1 MMTVHALRLLL
12 VAGACAWHVD
22 ALSNGAV
29 LESQVRERVEMAL
42 NSVRSILNNT
52 RHPQYPAEV
61 PHTYHDKYIL
71 AEFATKAIAAG
82 VINVIEVLA
91 PGWWDRNREQL
102 FEWSSRRAVT
112 LRFSACERCAFKQS
126 LTKELSDGTKQV
138 TSTGWVSS
146 TVETVTKVQEHH
158 WTFVA
163 TWNAS
168 VFPGVDQPAQVA
180 LFSNEGRYAIKTV
193 TAAGEAAKAPRKD
206 VRCQHHDMDLSW
218 LFSRLRSGK
227 LDFVV
232 NRTASKTPRRNQ
244 EVEDALLFTQK
255 LSRWAWATSNYFH
268 SALFPVQ
275 EDHNFDVDGIFREG
289 VFSPV
294 VGLFVLEPQGAA
306 QHMVLADDFDAV
318 LWEHR
323 RNLQQRLHQIAEL
336 FPHGTASSTGLVTV
350 AAAQVVAAMQHL
362 QELTWDYE
370 AVVSDIERMLRDQLI
385 AAVGRELSP
394 TDFAEY
400 MDFHSMR
407 LFRKEHVPKRFS
419 YAVRRPGRSPEGT
432 VSVEGLQ
439 EVRLSGSGDG
449 RAGASPILA
458 LSVRRREDYELKPLR
473 VGLDAA
479 VDVTLIGERYLHAF
493 VLHQFSSQ
501 PPRAMRLVARAR
513 QFSSFLLLVG
523 HVAPGSR
530 FEPMAALIV
539 KNRDDLSI
547 PLMLESMPTPKEFRD
562 AIESMSPEQQAFA
575 KAFREMQLSNTLFA
589 VTIIQIKPQLE
600 LLLNLP
606 PDSLTKEIQLTQDL
620 MDLFI
625 RYQVPPDL
633 LSYDDDVDAPAKVK
647 LTAVKEHVASLLS
660 TINASQQRELD
671 EARGQAQKRKLENE
685 ACAAHTKDVEK
696 TLDFAAVGSSLSIR
710 RFSRMGSS
718 IPMERMARAAPQ
730 LKKKSVLREAVQP
743 AVKMMSSTANAEPP
757 RPTASPVPKPL
768 ASAQQSDD
776 QAERVEDAGE
786 VDDALLPQHLD
797 AQMMAHDMDAALRP
811 SKLQLGPTWQKKEQ
825 SGLLSPLQLRQLHEE
840 DQRSE
845 RNAAFD
851 LLDALSRSG
860 ALPVRY
866 ASLHL
871 ILAATHR
878 FDETLVDTVVKGNVN
893 PIEMVERSLLIM
905 ASAVQGCP
913 AAKLVA
919 DGHLER
925 LAAGLPSLFNSS
937 ASTALQA

>member
-1 MMTVHALRLLL
+1 
-12 VAGACAWHVD
+12 
-22 ALSNGAV
+22 
-29 LESQVRERVEMAL
+29 
-42 NSVRSILNNT
+42 
-52 RHPQYPAEV
+52 
-61 PHTYHDKYIL
+61 
-71 AEFATKAIAAG
+71 
-82 VINVIEVLA
+82 
-91 PGWWDRNREQL
+91 
-102 FEWSSRRAVT
+102 
-112 LRFSACERCAFKQS
+112 
-126 LTKELSDGTKQV
+126 
-138 TSTGWVSS
+138 
-146 TVETVTKVQEHH
+146 
-158 WTFVA
+158 
-163 TWNAS
+163 
-168 VFPGVDQPAQVA
+168 
-180 LFSNEGRYAIKTV
+180 
-193 TAAGEAAKAPRKD
+193 
-206 VRCQHHDMDLSW
+206 
-218 LFSRLRSGK
+218 
-227 LDFVV
+227 
-232 NRTASKTPRRNQ
+232 
-244 EVEDALLFTQK
+244 
-255 LSRWAWATSNYFH
+255 
-268 SALFPVQ
+268 
-275 EDHNFDVDGIFREG
+275 
-289 VFSPV
+289 
-294 VGLFVLEPQGAA
+294 
-306 QHMVLADDFDAV
+306 
-318 LWEHR
+318 
-323 RNLQQRLHQIAEL
+323 
-336 FPHGTASSTGLVTV
+336 
-350 AAAQVVAAMQHL
+350 
-362 QELTWDYE
+362 
-370 AVVSDIERMLRDQLI
+370 
-385 AAVGRELSP
+385 
-394 TDFAEY
+394 
-400 MDFHSMR
+400 
-407 LFRKEHVPKRFS
+407 
-419 YAVRRPGRSPEGT
+419 
-432 VSVEGLQ
+432 
-439 EVRLSGSGDG
+439 
-449 RAGASPILA
+449 
-458 LSVRRREDYELKPLR
+458 
-473 VGLDAA
+473 
-479 VDVTLIGERYLHAF
+479 
-493 VLHQFSSQ
+493 
-501 PPRAMRLVARAR
+501 
-513 QFSSFLLLVG
+513 
-523 HVAPGSR
+523 
-530 FEPMAALIV
+530 
-539 KNRDDLSI
+539 
-547 PLMLESMPTPKEFRD
+547 MLESMPTPKEFRD

-776 QAERVEDAGE
+776 QAPRGSPSQEQVNAGEAERVEDAGE